1 MLDAYSIIKR
11 GNITLHYVGLDRMIA
26 ADTLDVLNNSYNTLA
41 EYHDLKDKK
50 ILVRVIIAPTRKDY
64 DSILREDVN
73 LPKEVPTSKTEVLRV
88 HINDI
93 LLLSTFAYGPEST
106 VKYTREE
113 YYKSLIESMNKVFE
127 NFLAI
132 QLF

>member
-11 GNITLHYVGLDRMIA
+11 GNITLHYVGLDRMIV
-26 ADTLDVLNNSYNTLA
+26 ADTIEVLNNAYNTLA
-41 EYHDLKDKK
+41 EHHGLQDKK
-50 ILVRVIIAPTRKDY
+50 IMVRVIITPSRKDY
-64 DSILREDVN
+64 DSILSKEVN
-73 LPKEVPTSKTEVLRV
+73 LPMEVTTKKSEVLRV
-88 HINDI
+88 HINNI

-106 VKYTREE
+106 VEFTREE

>member
-11 GNITLHYVGLDRMIA
+11 GNSTLHYVGLDRMIV
-26 ADTLDVLNNSYNTLA
+26 ADTIEVLNNAYNTLA
-41 EYHDLKDKK
+41 EYHGLQDKK
-50 ILVRVIIAPTRKDY
+50 IMVRVIITPSRKDY
-64 DSILREDVN
+64 DSILSKEVN
-73 LPKEVPTSKTEVLRV
+73 LPMEVPTKKSEVLRV
-88 HINDI
+88 HINNI
-93 LLLSTFAYGPEST
+93 LLLSTFAYGQEST
-106 VKYTREE
+106 VEFTREE